1 MKQQFLNDSG
11 LTELI
16 GYIKK
21 YVKDEQD
28 VKPYASLSVF
38 PKTGEQNIIYIDTTV
53 NASYYWDD
61 TSNTYKAL
69 DVQTW
74 ANLTG
79 KPSTFPPSSNTS
91 ICLSISYSIAL
102 VMLLN
107 EFIFFISVRVPNGS
121 PGL

>member
-61 TSNTYKAL
+61 TSKTYKAL

-74 ANLTG
+74 VNLNG
-79 KPSTFPPSSNTS
+79 KPSTFPPEDHNHDDRYFTETEMNSCEDTVQNVSTE
-91 ICLSISYSIAL
+91 IPGAGHD
-102 VMLLN
+102 
-107 EFIFFISVRVPNGS
+107 GS
-121 PGL
+121 